1 MAKAK
6 QQKTDSQPTT
16 VKFITK
22 YQEFINIAQGIE
34 GQFPLEKICNPQ
46 VQENSIV
53 YGSGVSITAVQ
64 SVIQG
69 LNYLPLPQKL
79 SQEIPSNQIVI
90 NLGNLDFS
98 KNKFSLK
105 INTEEYKNL
114 CTDIT
119 DLFGI
124 KSSFNCTNRNHI
136 QYGGASE
143 LLIAVLSLHLK
154 QITGSE
160 MQIDKTWGD
169 EDADIWVE
177 LFDSSVTNKSL
188 REWVPVEIQCD
199 NQEFFNTVK
208 NRLLQEGFQNIRQYT
223 GEKKIEINQLAL
235 YPNTYLDM
243 KANVLTNKTE
253 SNPDLDKLY
262 EVVLQEL
269 QQNGVEIEKFP
280 FEKQLSNISFGAVI
294 NLPVQAIADR
304 SVRPYGKNY
313 PGGFPVKIK
322 TDDLLLAEP
331 FREILEKKGY
341 SVAVEFLPPNTLFFP
356 SISWGEFAT
365 HPMAQDLL
373 TSTSDF
379 LQKNRLPQEIK
390 PVVRKSS
397 TKEIVIDLPSPQNFP
412 LVESRLRQAFRSYR
426 VSLNIDERDPR
437 YVEIRDKLRDLGCNK
452 IRPRQGNSPGENIVH
467 FGGIPTSL
475 IAEICKIV
483 EPHMKE
489 NMEMEQYWG
498 DDDHDV
504 FIFLPT
510 VENNKTTQPVFDCQ
524 KWLAQKK
531 MTAPRSFIS
540 TSTGSTKAQ
549 SVLQIGNVY
558 LNVAGKFDHVL
569 TPSPDN
575 FVHYCVD
582 AQTAELL
589 QRVAESVVA
598 KEPLL
603 LEGSTATSKTS
614 SILYL
619 ASLVGQPVMRL
630 NLSGAT
636 DVSEFVGRFIPDE
649 NRDGNGWKWEDGPVV
664 KALQEGY
671 WLILDELNL
680 AEPSILERLNSILE
694 KHPSILLSEYN
705 DKQIGGTEH
714 PVHQGFRVFAT
725 QNPETYAGRNALS
738 PAYRDRFQETH
749 VSNPNMDATSMES
762 MLTWLIFGEMPTVLV
777 NGTQYSP
784 MPSRRPLAIAQ
795 VPSIRKFIN
804 SLSIFHASL
813 CVACS
818 TENGAIASIGGDK
831 MGGYTFTRRG
841 LLRMVEFLERHI
853 QPTMTP
859 EEVHH
864 VYRLAI
870 VRCYLERVAPT
881 ERNQVVNLLD
891 AAGIGP
897 DTWVIETA

>member
-1 MAKAK
+1 MAKVK
-6 QQKTDSQPTT
+6 QQKTGSQLIH

-22 YQEFINIAQGIE
+22 YQEFINITQDIE
-34 GQFPLEKICNPQ
+34 GAYPLEKVYNPHL
-46 VQENSIV
+46 QENSIV
-53 YGSGVSITAVQ
+53 YGSGVSISAVQ

-79 SQEIPSNQIVI
+79 SQEIPSNQIII

-98 KNKFSLK
+98 KHKFSLK

-114 CTDIT
+114 CTDIIG
-119 DLFGI
+119 LFGI
-124 KSSFNCTNRNHI
+124 KSSFHSTNRNHI

-154 QITGSE
+154 QRTGSE
-160 MQIDKTWGD
+160 IQIDKTWGD

-177 LFDSSVTNKSL
+177 LFDSSVIKKSL

-199 NQEFFNTVK
+199 NQDFFDIVK
-208 NRLLQEGFQNIRQYT
+208 HRLQQEGYQNIRKYT
-223 GEKKIEINQLAL
+223 GEKKIEPNQLAL
-235 YPNTYLDM
+235 YPNTYLDL
-243 KANVLTNKTE
+243 KANVFSNKME

-269 QQNGVEIEKFP
+269 QQKGVEIEKFP
-280 FEKQLSNISFGAVI
+280 FETELSNISFGAVI
-294 NLPVQAIADR
+294 NLPVQAIIDR
-304 SVRPYGKNY
+304 SLRPYGKNY

-331 FREILEKKGY
+331 LRESLEKKGY

-356 SISWGEFAT
+356 SISWGEFAN

-373 TSTSDF
+373 TSISDF
-379 LQKNRLPQEIK
+379 LQNNRLPKDIK

-397 TKEIVIDLPSPQNFP
+397 TKEIIIDLPSPQNFP
-412 LVESRLRQAFRSYR
+412 IVESRLRHAFRSYR
-426 VSLNIDERDPR
+426 VSLNIDERDSR
-437 YVEIRDKLRDLGCNK
+437 YVDIRNKLREFGCNK
-452 IRPRQGNSPGENIVH
+452 IRSRQGNSPGENLIH

-475 IAEICKIV
+475 VAEICKIV
-483 EPHMKE
+483 EPHMQE

-498 DDDHDV
+498 DDDNDV

-510 VENNKTTQPVFDCQ
+510 IETKTNTQPIFDCQ

-531 MTAPRSFIS
+531 TTNSKSFIS
-540 TSTGSTKAQ
+540 TLSNT
-549 SVLQIGNVY
+549 VVQIGKVS
-558 LNVAGKFDHVL
+558 LEMAGKFSHVL

-575 FVHYCVD
+575 FAHYCVD
-582 AQTAELL
+582 AKTAELL
-589 QRVAESVVA
+589 ERVAESVVA

-649 NRDGNGWKWEDGPVV
+649 NRDGNGWKWENGPVV

-694 KHPSILLSEYN
+694 KHPSIVLSEYN
-705 DKQIGGTEH
+705 DTQIGGSEN
-714 PVHQGFRVFAT
+714 PVHKSFRVFAT
-725 QNPETYAGRNALS
+725 QNPETYVGRNALS

-749 VSNPNMDATSMES
+749 VSNPNMDASSMHS

-777 NGTQYSP
+777 NGAQYSP
-784 MPSRRPLAIAQ
+784 MPSRSPLHIAQ

-818 TENGAIASIGGDK
+818 RDNGAIASIGGDK

-841 LLRMVEFLERHI
+841 LLRVVEFLERHI
-853 QPTMTP
+853 QLSMSI
-859 EEVHH
+859 EEVYH

-897 DTWVIETA
+897 DTWVMEAA